1 MSSAGRKRIDSF
13 IRNEMAHAGFRN
25 PVPEQGLIF
34 DYLYSVEQH
43 KRVSSTGAALH
54 AACAVLLS
62 VVHSML
68 SALCPYPGG
77 MSERALLL

>member
-1 MSSAGRKRIDSF
+1 MLVLCVFVAVSSAGRKRIDSF

-43 KRVSSTGAALH
+43 K
-54 AACAVLLS
+54 
-62 VVHSML
+62 
-68 SALCPYPGG
+68 
-77 MSERALLL
+77 